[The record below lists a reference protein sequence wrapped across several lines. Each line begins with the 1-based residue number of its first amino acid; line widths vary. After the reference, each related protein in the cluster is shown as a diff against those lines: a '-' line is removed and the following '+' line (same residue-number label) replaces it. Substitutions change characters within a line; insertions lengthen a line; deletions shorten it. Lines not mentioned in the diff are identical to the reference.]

1 MRTSPL
7 TLRSPPERSSEQF
20 SEALGRVCTT
30 WSQPPAWRALKV
42 MPVLLAAR
50 VAIVRGGY
58 RVVRDDE
65 RVVRTCGGFA
75 GSLSTGEA
83 QGFSTRD

>member
-1 MRTSPL
+1 MS
-7 TLRSPPERSSEQF
+7 
-20 SEALGRVCTT
+20 
-30 WSQPPAWRALKV
+30 LKV

-65 RVVRTCGGFA
+65 RVVRTCGGFTA
-75 GSLSTGEA
+75 SLPVPDAHEPTRPRTDRLLPSITTAVCLELLFILGHGKNITRLLGSASG
-83 QGFSTRD
+83 S